1 MRRGVRMEGAIAE
14 RGIETNYEIIISNHD
29 IGIKHYT
36 IVWFPLLVY
45 KYTSSLYS
53 FKINEYSDRIMEM

>member
-45 KYTSSLYS
+45 KYT
-53 FKINEYSDRIMEM
+53 